1 MKERIKNILKTHP
14 ILEKNFRYIKSMLKN
29 EKIKNIFNTT
39 GTGNVFNID
48 KSVFL
53 KNCRFDVVGNNNV
66 IEIGQS
72 VILNKVLFHIR
83 GNNNKIKLEE
93 NVKFNNGGS
102 FWMEDDYCE
111 ALVGENTTSVETHIV
126 VTEPYSKIHI
136 GKDCMLAYDIDIRT
150 GDSHSIMDSITNE
163 RINYAQNIVIGNH
176 VWISAHVSILK
187 GVCIADNSIVAT
199 RAVVTRPFEETNILI
214 GGMPAKKI
222 KENINWD
229 RQRIYGEN
237 YKPGG
242 IVKGEGGDLL

>member
-1 MKERIKNILKTHP
+1 MKERLRKFVKDHP
-14 ILEKNFRYIKSMLKN
+14 MLEKNVRAIKSMLKK
-29 EKIKNIFNTT
+29 EKIKNSYNTT

-48 KSVFL
+48 KSAFL

-72 VILNKVLFHIR
+72 SILNKVLFHIR
-83 GNNNKIKLEE
+83 GNNNKIKLGE

-102 FWMEDDYCE
+102 FWVEDDHGE
-111 ALVGENTTSVETHIV
+111 ALIGENTTSVETHFV

-150 GDSHSIMDSITNE
+150 GDSHSIIDSITKE

-176 VWISAHVSILK
+176 VWIAAHVSILK

-199 RAVVTRPFEETNILI
+199 RAVVTRPFEESNILI

-222 KENINWD
+222 KENVNWD

-242 IVKGEGGDLL
+242 IVKGEGGD